1 LERKNNMLKTG
12 LEKPIENLE
21 KYFQD
26 KFGNVKFEELNDED
40 KKEYLRI
47 KEILDK
53 TRFLR

>member
-1 LERKNNMLKTG
+1 MLKTG